1 MGVPKDLH
9 FGTSL
14 SDLQKKAKLG
24 DTSKWNVKALCLS
37 SEKVFKEAVI
47 QKDLGD
53 EEKAYVFFYKYVEVV
68 TKIQKNP
75 EFKKDVKY
83 FTSMYN
89 IQKNSKK
96 AIDVLEALST
106 NLEKR
111 YEERNVA
118 ERISK
123 LDLEL
128 KNSESKSSK
137 LDENSNEN
145 IDTPVENGIGKVDL
159 KDYLITHKKLYSLIN
174 QKSTTFLVLD
184 TRPSDDYQNSRMQ
197 IPYSL
202 NVPETILRPGT
213 TANSVGKNLKVED
226 RSQWERR
233 TSMDM
238 LIICDWTSSD
248 FDPGKPTT
256 VLRDAITKW
265 DMGSHYK
272 NPPYLLEGGFQ
283 KFMWGYPHNVTNP
296 KAKAPSEP
304 KTVAKP
310 TAPSLDFD
318 YPDLDNGFMTTPSP
332 SPSHKSQAALNSGAI
347 KISREPQPTLNPK
360 YPSLADLNSFT
371 PKSVPRTTYP
381 NPTTLKQSFT
391 PTIPDRA
398 TKPDT
403 SINSKVLPDNEISKD
418 EFNEAKQSFDID
430 RSDSNSSV
438 RSSSGNSQLN
448 QAVLDV
454 SSKSSL
460 PMVDRGTKKDA
471 VIKYSGV
478 TGDKLDDLDNME
490 DVLKAQSD
498 IANHSL
504 AREKEKLDLENKW
517 EFLRL
522 KREAEHETSMRQM
535 IVEEQDKLV
544 EELDRLKITDKERD
558 EVELGLRDEL
568 EKVKKQLKEKEEK
581 ERKYLQ
587 NEELKKIELKK
598 EEERRRIE
606 KAKEDE
612 IRRKDKEKLEMME
625 SVERKRKER
634 KDAERRRR
642 EEERKNSP
650 MRSQQPGH
658 RDSPSKQ
665 IRDTPNRGQ
674 RRDEERERGGAGAV
688 RHKLRDEDDGRG
700 GGGGGLKRSFSSP
713 NIAQMLEQ
721 EDKGLPSVGYTGVPV
736 PKFDRMQKP
745 SLISNRNFAG
755 VWGTQKPGLTGLKN
769 LGNTCYMNSI
779 LQCVS
784 NTPPLAHYFISRS
797 YEEDLNSKYSETRG
811 HVAVEFSEVLKNIWS
826 SQFKSISPSDLKQ
839 MVGKF
844 KPEFAGRDQ
853 QDSHEFVS
861 KLLEWLHS
869 DTNRVVRPTKE
880 PEQNNTDSRDKA
892 AARKHWRNYLER
904 NQSIIV
910 QLFCGQTRSTVKCF
924 SCLAESVT
932 YREFTNLTL
941 PLPETTNRVNLRDC
955 FEEYL
960 REERIDEFTCDRCK
974 KTGKASKKTDI
985 VKLPPLLVIHLSRF
999 YQDGMYTRKK
1009 QNFVNFDLKNLNL
1022 GQYSIEGFEN
1032 KFFQFNLYAVS
1043 NHFGSLE
1050 GGHYTAYCSSNVLK
1064 RWHKFDDQDVSTM
1077 DPADVVTPAA
1087 YILFY
1092 SAIEGQTSLPP
1103 LG

>member
-1 MGVPKDLH
+1 MGVSKRPLY
-9 FGTSL
+9 FGNDI
-14 SDLQKKAKLG
+14 SDLQSKAKLG
-24 DTSKWNVKALCLS
+24 DTSKVKVKVLCTS

-53 EEKAYVFFYKYVEVV
+53 EEKAYVFFFKYLECVQ
-68 TKIQKNP
+68 KIQKNS
-75 EFKKDVKY
+75 EFKKDSKY

-96 AIDVLEALST
+96 AIETLEVLATS
-106 NLEKR
+106 LESR
-111 YEERNVA
+111 YEEKNVA
-118 ERISK
+118 ERLAK
-123 LDLEL
+123 LDLDL
-128 KNSESKSSK
+128 LNTESKSSK

-145 IDTPVENGIGKVDL
+145 EDTPIQNEIAKLEL
-159 KDYLITHKKLYSLIN
+159 KDYLISPRKLQSLIN
-174 QKSTTFLVLD
+174 EKSTTFFVLD
-184 TRPSDDYQNSRMQ
+184 TRTAEDYHNSF
-197 IPYSL
+197 INLPNTL
-202 NVPETILRPGT
+202 NVPETYLKPGT
-213 TANSVGKNLKVED
+213 TATSVGRNVKIEFRN
-226 RSQWERR
+226 QWERR
-233 TSMDM
+233 TSVDM
-238 LIICDWTSSD
+238 LVICDWTSYD
-248 FDPGKPTT
+248 FDPGKPVT
-256 VLRDAITKW
+256 VLRDALTKW
-265 DMGSHYK
+265 DLGAKYK
-272 NPPYLLEGGFQ
+272 NPPFLLEGGFQ
-283 KFMWGYPHNVTNP
+283 RFLMAYPHSVTNP
-296 KAKAPSEP
+296 KARAPSEP
-304 KTVAKP
+304 RITRP

-318 YPDLDNGFMTTPSP
+318 YPDLDSGFMITPSP

-347 KISREPQPTLNPK
+347 KIYREPQTQSTLPSLK

-371 PKSVPRTTYP
+371 PKSVPRATYP
-381 NPTTLKQSFT
+381 NSTTLKEVFT
-391 PTIPDRA
+391 PNIPDRA

-403 SINSKVLPDNEISKD
+403 TVNSKVLPEIELSNSKD
-418 EFNEAKQSFDID
+418 DFNEAKQSFDID
-430 RSDSNSSV
+430 RSDSSSL
-438 RSSSGNSQLN
+438 RSTSGSSLLN
-448 QAVLDV
+448 QAVLDQ
-454 SSKSSL
+454 SNGNNL
-460 PMVDRGTKKDA
+460 PQVDRGTKKNA

-490 DVLKAQSD
+490 DVLKTQSD
-498 IANHSL
+498 IANQSL

-544 EELDRLKITDKERD
+544 DELERLKNIDKERD
-558 EVELGLRDEL
+558 DVEHRLKEEL
-568 EKVKKQLKEKEEK
+568 EAVKEQLKEKDEK
-581 ERKYLQ
+581 EKKYLQ
-587 NEELKKIELKK
+587 SEELRRIEWEK
-598 EEERRRIE
+598 EEERRKVE

-612 IRRKDKEKLEMME
+612 IRRKDREKLAMME
-625 SVERKRKER
+625 AVDRKRKER
-634 KDAERRRR
+634 KEMDKERR
-642 EEERKNSP
+642 EEERRNSP
-650 MRSQQPGH
+650 MRLQQPGQ
-658 RDSPSKQ
+658 RDSPSRQ
-665 IRDTPNRGQ
+665 VQDPANRGQ
-674 RRDEERERGGAGAV
+674 GGRGAGAV
-688 RHKLRDEDDGRG
+688 KQKLRDEDDGRG
-700 GGGGGLKRSFSSP
+700 SGGGGLKRSFSSP

-721 EDKGLPSVGYTGVPV
+721 EDKGLPSVGYSGVPV
-736 PKFDRMQKP
+736 PKFDRQQKP
-745 SLISNRNFAG
+745 SLISSRNFAG

-853 QDSHEFVS
+853 QDSHEFAS

-880 PEQNNTDSRDKA
+880 PEQNNKDSKDKSA
-892 AARKHWRNYLER
+892 AKRHWRNYLER

-924 SCLAESVT
+924 SCVGESVT

-941 PLPETTNRVNLRDC
+941 PLPETHSRVNLRDC
-955 FEEYL
+955 FEEFL
-960 REERIDEFTCDRCK
+960 REERIDEFKCDRCK

-1009 QNFVNFDLKNLNL
+1009 QNSVNFDLKNLNL
-1022 GQYSIEGFEN
+1022 GQFAIDGFEN

-1077 DPADVVTPAA
+1077 DSADVVTPAA